1 MEFVGKPGRNRM
13 SSRIFCVIFRL
24 HGDCGEPSRWTFNSH
39 SLAPTKRIEC
49 RVHNTQP
56 SSADGA
62 DNTRHRWI
70 INSIKHR
77 LRDWYSFWF
86 HFDYDGM
93 GIGNRRCLFIISNI
107 PVWCWKIWRMKE
119 KNSFPFFFH
128 CFRWIKRDAGGFH
141 SPGIPNSISNGARIT
156 EDGPL
161 IHLVFFGCIGFSFY
175 LHNL

>member
-93 GIGNRRCLFIISNI
+93 GIGNRRLHIYLLFLIS
-107 PVWCWKIWRMKE
+107 PCDAERFGEWRKKIV
-119 KNSFPFFFH
+119 FHFFFIV
-128 CFRWIKRDAGGFH
+128 FVE
-141 SPGIPNSISNGARIT
+141 SNGT
-156 EDGPL
+156 QVVF
-161 IHLVFFGCIGFSFY
+161 IHQEFQIRFQTVRG
-175 LHNL
+175 